1 MCCSLTT
8 TMSEFTSLPNHAGSL
23 LCQHCSS
30 IDLDQLFPLQSDLE
44 TVGPVWG
51 GQSTAQTLPVKGCRL
66 CDFFVEC
73 MKIPAQPYS
82 IVYRSNDDNATV
94 VPWFTTASWDTQK
107 VPCLMFANTEIVPGS
122 MELTESGIII
132 LDRNYP
138 GALDYWR
145 RRRPYMRPSDINRQL
160 SSADWGMIRAWIAN
174 CYKHPAETCG
184 DPAPPLDL
192 ELRVIDIQ
200 TRRIVTLEQTQ
211 TYVALSYVWG
221 SGHVGTPPEPTPGTA
236 LPVNLPKVVEDA
248 ITATRSIGIRHLWI
262 DRYCISQTDTQH
274 RRRQIMAMGRIY
286 TAAHLTIIAAAGD
299 DAEYGLP
306 GVSTTP
312 RRPLPSVEL
321 GKHHLVCCSYPSI
334 SARASKWNSWGWT
347 YQEGMLSRRRL
358 IFCDSQVYMQ
368 CRTGHC
374 AESLILDGASVSKD
388 GDRWG
393 AFRRGHLFTDF
404 ARQAISEGRSW
415 LTDRIHEY
423 LSRDLT
429 YDNDRLN
436 AFQGILGTFAEKRP
450 GFIHLL
456 GIPLHVE
463 KTYHGEV
470 ADPDVLGLR
479 GGHPATSLDVLL
491 CGLSWH
497 FNEAMERRT
506 ALPSWTWAGWKC
518 RARSGSSDN
527 LYLTASRWSHSH
539 FSSSFDFHIEHD
551 ISIGIQFKSG
561 LVWKWLPWLT
571 TAHDVSDCAGCFLW
585 CFEDKDKTP
594 RRYGEV
600 IAATDAFGR

>member
-1 MCCSLTT
+1 LNS
-8 TMSEFTSLPNHAGSL
+8 TMSISTNLSSHAVNF

-30 IDLDQLFPLQSDLE
+30 IDFDQLFPLHSDLE
-44 TVGPVWG
+44 TIGPVWG
-51 GQSTAQTLPVKGCRL
+51 GQSMAKTLPFRGCRF
-66 CDFFVEC
+66 CDFFVQC
-73 MKIPAQPYS
+73 MKIPSQPYS

-94 VPWFTTASWDTQK
+94 VHWFTTSSWDTQK
-107 VPCLMFANTEIVPGS
+107 VPCLMLANTEILPGS

-145 RRRPYMRPSDINRQL
+145 RRRPYMRPTDINRQL

-192 ELRVIDIQ
+192 GLRAIDIQ
-200 TRRIVTLEQTQ
+200 TRRIVTLQKTQ

-221 SGHVGTPPEPTPGTA
+221 SGHVDTPPEPTPGTA
-236 LPVNLPKVVEDA
+236 LPVKLPKVVEDA

-262 DRYCISQTDTQH
+262 DRYCISQADTQQ
-274 RRRQIMAMGRIY
+274 RRQQIMAMGRIY

-299 DAEYGLP
+299 DAQYGLP

-312 RRPLPSVEL
+312 RTPLPSVEL
-321 GKHHLVCCSYPSI
+321 ERHHLVCCSYPSI
-334 SARASKWNSWGWT
+334 SARASKWNSRGWT
-347 YQEGMLSRRRL
+347 YQEGMLSPRRL

-374 AESLILDGASVSKD
+374 AESLTLDGV
-388 GDRWG
+388 G
-393 AFRRGHLFTDF
+393 
-404 ARQAISEGRSW
+404 
-415 LTDRIHEY
+415 
-423 LSRDLT
+423 
-429 YDNDRLN
+429 
-436 AFQGILGTFAEKRP
+436 GILGTFAEKRP
-450 GFIHLL
+450 GFTHLL
-456 GIPLHVE
+456 GVPLHVE

-539 FSSSFDFHIEHD
+539 FTSSFNFHIEHD
-551 ISIGIQFKSG
+551 ISIWIQFKSG

-571 TAHDVSDCAGCFLW
+571 TSRNMKL
-585 CFEDKDKTP
+585 DKDETP
-594 RRYGEV
+594 RRYGED
-600 IAATDAFGR
+600 ITATDSLGR